1 MRSLHGLL
9 ASALALVVA
18 CSDNQVANPNRPD
31 AVAKDLPAS
40 DMPDITDADDSSDAR
55 DVTDVT
61 DASDVTDVSD
71 VTDAA
76 DVTDASDVVEAAVD
90 TGPPPCAADS
100 DCATSAGGPACD
112 ALSGRCVQCRPGNDA
127 RCSSSEYCDARSG
140 RCVAGCRDDAA
151 CEATAG
157 PGGARPV
164 HCDAMMHRCFVCY
177 LDSHCPAGNICS
189 ANTCVP
195 GCSDAQPCPRGSS
208 CCDAQCVD
216 TMSNLTNCGAC
227 GVTCSAPRGSA
238 ACSAGRCV
246 ITGCPAPYGD
256 CDGDAS
262 NGCETDNDRD
272 LANCGSCGGACA
284 APDNVCA
291 MGACA
296 YDCRLPGAAA
306 CPSGRVCDYTSGAC
320 LAVDASCLLTGSFR
334 ACGAQSCGPGTY
346 CDATTSRCAPFG
358 ACGALVCDT
367 AGRCYGRD
375 CPCTRPATCTPPTLD
390 QLNTAPMNS
399 GLVSLDI
406 DDACNVYGSTVIG
419 GTDYVRRMEPSG
431 RYSEFAGLS
440 NLDMGEVA
448 VQRGGGGS
456 TPNVAAVYACCSRCG
471 CSGGVIQGVGVVD
484 RATSAVPM
492 TAPAEVTTGGS
503 AIAAIYFSEGP
514 LGLAIAASGDVF
526 VGNLRASGDYFRI
539 AASGASPVMVT
550 ALPRRVHASAMLDP
564 RTMLVAVETG
574 ELYRVDL
581 AGGAS
586 PERVGTLGMGVA
598 SMRADFFSGR
608 VYASLS
614 DGRIVSFRADAS
626 DQRAVATLPD
636 VQRIAFSPDGSLFH
650 MSVAAVGTARFARID
665 VGDLR

>member
-1 MRSLHGLL
+1 
-9 ASALALVVA
+9 
-18 CSDNQVANPNRPD
+18 
-31 AVAKDLPAS
+31 
-40 DMPDITDADDSSDAR
+40 
-55 DVTDVT
+55 
-61 DASDVTDVSD
+61 
-71 VTDAA
+71 
-76 DVTDASDVVEAAVD
+76 
-90 TGPPPCAADS
+90 
-100 DCATSAGGPACD
+100 
-112 ALSGRCVQCRPGNDA
+112 
-127 RCSSSEYCDARSG
+127 
-140 RCVAGCRDDAA
+140 
-151 CEATAG
+151 
-157 PGGARPV
+157 
-164 HCDAMMHRCFVCY
+164 MMHRCFVCY

-189 ANTCVP
+189 ADTCVP
-195 GCSDAQPCPRGSS
+195 GCSDAQPCPRGST
-208 CCDAQCVD
+208 CCDAQCID
-216 TMSNLTNCGAC
+216 TTSNLTNCGGC
-227 GVTCSAPRGSA
+227 GVTCAAPRGA
-238 ACSAGRCV
+238 VACSAGRCV
-246 ITGCPAPYGD
+246 ITGCPAPYGN
-256 CDGDAS
+256 CDGDAA
-262 NGCETDNDRD
+262 NGCETDNDTD
-272 LANCGSCGGACA
+272 GLNCGSCGNVCPAGQSCVRGECSPLCVGALSACAGACRDLQRDVA
-284 APDNVCA
+284 NCGACGRACASPDNVCA

-306 CPSGRVCDYTSGAC
+306 CPSGRVCDFTTGAC

-358 ACGALVCDT
+358 ACSALVCDT

-419 GTDYVRRMEPSG
+419 GTDYVRRMNPSG
-431 RYSEFAGLS
+431 VYSEFAGLS

-448 VQRGGGGS
+448 VQRGGGGAS
-456 TPNVAAVYACCSRCG
+456 PNVAAVYACCSRCG
-471 CSGGVIQGVGVVD
+471 CSGSVIQGVGLVD
-484 RATSAVPM
+484 RATNTIPM

-503 AIAAIYFSEGP
+503 AIPVIYFSEGP

-539 AASGASPVMVT
+539 PAMGASPVMVT
-550 ALPRRVHASAMLDP
+550 TLPRRVHASAMLDP

-626 DQRAVATLPD
+626 DQRTVATLPD

-650 MSVAAVGTARFARID
+650 MSVAAVGTARFSRID